1 MRLEGSFISA
11 TLESLIL
18 HMSLS
23 ENRFPL
29 FRDMRLTLVR
39 GLARWQRGSTDKEEH
54 MTKLI
59 AGIALLFLVGGTG
72 SSADAATPSWCVF
85 YDGST
90 YNCSF
95 YSWEQ
100 CYETA
105 RGSGGWCR
113 PNFFQGYNGDRPVDR
128 KARGSR
134 Y

>member
-1 MRLEGSFISA
+1 
-11 TLESLIL
+11 
-18 HMSLS
+18 
-23 ENRFPL
+23 
-29 FRDMRLTLVR
+29 
-39 GLARWQRGSTDKEEH
+39 
-54 MTKLI
+54 MTKVI
-59 AGIALLFLVGGTG
+59 GGIALLFLIGGAG
-72 SSADAATPSWCVF
+72 SSADAAPSWCVF

-113 PNFFQGYNGDRPVDR
+113 PNFFQGYTGDRPVDR

>member
-1 MRLEGSFISA
+1 LLRPGA
-11 TLESLIL
+11 
-18 HMSLS
+18 
-23 ENRFPL
+23 
-29 FRDMRLTLVR
+29 
-39 GLARWQRGSTDKEEH
+39 LAKRKHGKEER

-59 AGIALLFLVGGTG
+59 AGIALLFLAGGTG

-113 PNFFQGYNGDRPVDR
+113 PNFFQGYTGDRPVNR
-128 KARGSR
+128 KARGGR

>member
-1 MRLEGSFISA
+1 LFASWRAGKLE
-11 TLESLIL
+11 E
-18 HMSLS
+18 
-23 ENRFPL
+23 R
-29 FRDMRLTLVR
+29 
-39 GLARWQRGSTDKEEH
+39 
-54 MTKLI
+54 MTKVI

-95 YSWEQ
+95 YSYEQ

-105 RGSGGWCR
+105 RGAGGWCR
-113 PNFFQGYNGDRPVDR
+113 PNFFQGYTGDQPRDKKP
-128 KARGSR
+128 RGSR

>member
-1 MRLEGSFISA
+1 MRLEGCSIGIPDA
-11 TLESLIL
+11 E
-18 HMSLS
+18 
-23 ENRFPL
+23 
-29 FRDMRLTLVR
+29 TLVCD
-39 GLARWQRGSTDKEEH
+39 LARWQRGSTDKEER

-59 AGIALLFLVGGTG
+59 ASIALLFLVGGTG

-105 RGSGGWCR
+105 RGNGGWCR
-113 PNFFQGYNGDRPVDR
+113 PNFFQGYTGDRPVDR